1 MRSVTINIIYGT
13 THSVK
18 DFIMSKQED
27 FVRTQIRLE
36 KHTHSLLK
44 EFCEANKVSMNEA
57 MNSLIFSSLM
67 NELVEDNFTKREN
80 LINMAT
86 NNLNDFTLQEVRD
99 VCAIIGYIG
108 HLRS

>member
-18 DFIMSKQED
+18 DFIMSKQEG

-36 KHTHSLLK
+36 KDTHSMLK
-44 EFCEANKVSMNEA
+44 NYCEINKVSMNEA
-57 MNSLIFSSLM
+57 MNNLLFSSLM
-67 NELVEDNFTKREN
+67 DELDGDKFAKREN
-80 LINMAT
+80 LIKMAV
-86 NNLNDFTLQEVRD
+86 NNLNNFTLQEVRD